1 MYPGGCCYMLLL
13 HVYTLADFL
22 GFVDV
27 LFQII
32 AFEYIVFY
40 GGPFHFMCVWR
51 RGKFRGLFRIYAKR
65 IYVRRELFFG
75 GKGTKVRG
83 PIGTSNVPSRG
94 VCQVWFYA

>member
-1 MYPGGCCYMLLL
+1 MVSASKHPYHLTMMYPGGCCYMLLL

-40 GGPFHFMCVWR
+40 GGPFHFMCV
-51 RGKFRGLFRIYAKR
+51 
-65 IYVRRELFFG
+65 
-75 GKGTKVRG
+75 
-83 PIGTSNVPSRG
+83 
-94 VCQVWFYA
+94 